1 MTSLYAALFILMMM
15 GLAVSEIAAWSERRI
30 LRWRHAEG

>member
-1 MTSLYAALFILMMM
+1 MMM